1 MTSNLCQFK
10 RFEPISTT
18 VFSFGDT
25 SEGRSA
31 VIEVVKYLL
40 LVASNI
46 IKIRPVLITSRGGAG
61 DEAHAKQ
68 GSEQAFHKTFAS
80 AVAVRRPN
88 IWVFLRVL
96 KDQQALS
103 ENTFEAVR
111 RGELPPRRRK
121 KWRNLEER
129 LQELKRQYNTG
140 ARNLDQ
146 FWSALTYL
154 VPHP

>member
-1 MTSNLCQFK
+1 MIAIK
-10 RFEPISTT
+10 
-18 VFSFGDT
+18 
-25 SEGRSA
+25 
-31 VIEVVKYLL
+31 KY
-40 LVASNI
+40 
-46 IKIRPVLITSRGGAG
+46 IT
-61 DEAHAKQ
+61 
-68 GSEQAFHKTFAS
+68 AFHKTFAS

-103 ENTFEAVR
+103 ENRSTFEAVR

-129 LQELKRQYNTG
+129 LKELKRQYNTG

-146 FWSALTYL
+146 FWSALIYL
-154 VPHP
+154 VPHPKGIKRDSSTAGRRHNGLAAQWVGGTAGQRHNGLAAQRVGGITGTSQ

>member
-1 MTSNLCQFK
+1 MAAK
-10 RFEPISTT
+10 
-18 VFSFGDT
+18 
-25 SEGRSA
+25 
-31 VIEVVKYLL
+31 
-40 LVASNI
+40 LVA
-46 IKIRPVLITSRGGAG
+46 
-61 DEAHAKQ
+61 
-68 GSEQAFHKTFAS
+68 AFHKTFAS

-154 VPHP
+154 LPHP

>member
-1 MTSNLCQFK
+1 MLVNETDYSYPEL
-10 RFEPISTT
+10 
-18 VFSFGDT
+18 FS
-25 SEGRSA
+25 S
-31 VIEVVKYLL
+31 
-40 LVASNI
+40 
-46 IKIRPVLITSRGGAG
+46 
-61 DEAHAKQ
+61 
-68 GSEQAFHKTFAS
+68 HKTFAS

>member
-1 MTSNLCQFK
+1 MGQICVCPHKNSVCSDSAINPLHFHTSPQRLHRILNDY
-10 RFEPISTT
+10 I
-18 VFSFGDT
+18 
-25 SEGRSA
+25 
-31 VIEVVKYLL
+31 
-40 LVASNI
+40 
-46 IKIRPVLITSRGGAG
+46 
-61 DEAHAKQ
+61 
-68 GSEQAFHKTFAS
+68 
-80 AVAVRRPN
+80 VRRPN